1 MKTNINIFLLLLWFA
16 FLGSCS
22 SPAEK
27 KENAAKST
35 PEDGKISS
43 IDSLSRLVA
52 KHPDESKYLQARGE
66 KYIEMGDISSAKPD
80 IVKAIQLDSLNS
92 DLFVSLSKIYF
103 AENKFQSGVLA
114 LQKAIELDNHN
125 ATAILNLAEVNILA
139 HKSQEA
145 VKLIDRVIKMDDLN
159 PRSYYLRGLLWLQ
172 MGDTIHGIKNFQQ
185 ALKVD
190 NDYFEANAQL
200 GLLFAG
206 KKNDLAIDYYENA
219 IRSNPGNPTVYYS
232 LAYFYQQT
240 KRYEKAMQTYD
251 RLIKKFPRFDKAY
264 YNKGY
269 INLLIH
275 NKYLEAINNFT
286 QAIKINPNYAN
297 AYYNRAFCKIKLQQ
311 YESAKKDLKRCLEI
325 EPKHK
330 LANKKLKELNAK

>member
-1 MKTNINIFLLLLWFA
+1 MNKNIFLLLLGLV
-16 FLGSCS
+16 FLGGCS
-22 SPAEK
+22 SSPEK
-27 KENAAKST
+27 KSNETKT
-35 PEDGKISS
+35 QPEATKISA
-43 IDSLSRLVA
+43 IDSLSRLVT
-52 KHPDESKYLQARGE
+52 KHPGESKYLQARGD
-66 KYIEMGDISSAKPD
+66 KYIEMGDIESAKPD
-80 IVKAIQLDSLNS
+80 IVKAIRLDSLNS
-92 DLFVSLSKIYF
+92 DLFVSLSKVYF
-103 AENKFQSGVLA
+103 AENKFAKGVLA

-125 ATAILNLAEVNILA
+125 ATAILNLAEVNLLA

-159 PRSYYLRGLLWLQ
+159 PRSYYLRGLIWLQ
-172 MGDTIHGIKNFQQ
+172 MGDTIRGIQNFQQ

-200 GLLFAG
+200 GLLFAD

-232 LAYFYQQT
+232 LGYFYQQT
-240 KRYEKAMQTYD
+240 RRYEKAMQTYD

-269 INLLIH
+269 INLVFYK
-275 NKYLEAINNFT
+275 KYLEAINDFT

-297 AYYNRAFCKIKLQQ
+297 AYYNRAYCKILLHQK
-311 YESAKKDLKRCLEI
+311 ENAEKDLKRCLEI
-325 EPKHK
+325 NPDHK
-330 LANKKLKELNAK
+330 LAKKKLKELHAK